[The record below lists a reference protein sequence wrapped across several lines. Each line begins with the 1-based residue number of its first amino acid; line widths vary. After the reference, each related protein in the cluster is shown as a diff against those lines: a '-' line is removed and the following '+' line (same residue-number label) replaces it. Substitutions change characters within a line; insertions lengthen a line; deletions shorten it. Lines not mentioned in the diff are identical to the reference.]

1 MLPATIKEALLGWN
15 GSFLGK
21 KRRGVKRTSPLC
33 FFWTIWKARNKIAF
47 EKEELSIQR
56 LKFSFIYSFW
66 SETKLS
72 IEDDPSTLVDFVGW
86 VTSVGRAALLALAFS

>member
-33 FFWTIWKARNKIAF
+33 FFWTVWKARNKVAF
-47 EKEELSIQR
+47 EKEELSIKR

-72 IEDDPSTLVDFVGW
+72 IEDGPSILVDFVGW
-86 VTSVGRAALLALAFS
+86 VTSMGRAALLALTLS